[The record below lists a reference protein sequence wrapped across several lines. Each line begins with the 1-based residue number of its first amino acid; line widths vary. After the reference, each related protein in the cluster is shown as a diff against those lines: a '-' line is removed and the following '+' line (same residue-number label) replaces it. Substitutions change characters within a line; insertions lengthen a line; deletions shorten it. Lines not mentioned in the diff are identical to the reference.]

1 MNTLRIGSI
10 DTKRDAFDAKL
21 DSITGPD
28 GGRPI
33 GTPYVGGLSVI
44 QRKAA

>member
-10 DTKRDAFDAKL
+10 DTKRDAFDTKL
-21 DSITGPD
+21 DSIIGSD
-28 GGRPI
+28 GGRL
-33 GTPYVGGLSVI
+33 TDVRHVGGLNVI